1 MGIKSVLGSIF
12 STGAKELA
20 DTAFR
25 GIDELI
31 TSKEEKGQIEIS
43 LEELKIIANK
53 NKMDYSLKERELQYK
68 ITDQEFKDR
77 DSARKA
83 NQKDPWTPRILT
95 LLFTFGFIG
104 LVFFMLSFLL
114 EMTNVE
120 MNDFVVAFI
129 STIFGSVSTI
139 MTQIISYYFGASKG
153 ADEQNERIAESFNIA
168 GTSK

>member
-1 MGIKSVLGSIF
+1 VGIKSVLGSIF

-43 LEELKIIANK
+43 LEELKIIAN
-53 NKMDYSLKERELQYK
+53 KERELQYK